1 MLELV
6 VKYRQSDEM
15 LRCVEFIRILLADNI
30 SSWHSAYR
38 TRRNPALP
46 PARVT
51 PPPCPPRLMLNNR
64 LSRFL
69 LEQSCHPQSQ
79 MLFKLYFPPSIERGA
94 TL

>member
-51 PPPCPPRLMLNNR
+51 PPPRPPRLMLNNR

-69 LEQSCHPQSQ
+69 LEQSCHPQSPNVIQ
-79 MLFKLYFPPSIERGA
+79 TLFPTKY
-94 TL
+94 

>member
-1 MLELV
+1 MDSNLYENHLKSVADCQLSYYFSWYIYKLIQIMVLQMLELV

-51 PPPCPPRLMLNNR
+51 PPPCPP
-64 LSRFL
+64 
-69 LEQSCHPQSQ
+69 
-79 MLFKLYFPPSIERGA
+79 
-94 TL
+94 